1 MFTAIKVLLTAVL
14 GTALGWLLLAA
25 FCQIPGLREGV
36 ACGHNAYLWLPLFIP
51 MGAFVSWY
59 LLGQLERQM
68 KAQKNNSFK
77 GEKRNA

>member
-1 MFTAIKVLLTAVL
+1 MFKAIKVLLTAVL

-51 MGAFVSWY
+51 IGALVSWF
-59 LLGQLERQM
+59 LLAQLELQM
-68 KAQKNNSFK
+68 KSQK
-77 GEKRNA
+77 